1 MSSDHAHAGDHL
13 GLGVSLGLTDLI
25 QKATTTWRV
34 DRFDEDQ
41 TAWAHDRFGLR
52 SHRGLTVEEFAVFGI
67 RPYQTTETV
76 GNAVLQAGWARVLA
90 NLTAVPAATA
100 VYDATH
106 TRIGAGDGVT
116 AVNATTDT
124 DLSAAAGSTHRWFQ
138 LVSGAPTVGG
148 TIPKTCAWA
157 ASFGTADGNFTWAE
171 FGIDNGTAS
180 ANTVTAPLLNRALSA
195 QGTKASGQ
203 TWVATATLS
212 FT

>member
-1 MSSDHAHAGDHL
+1 LASLPAWASPTWPYVPPPPG
-13 GLGVSLGLTDLI
+13 GL
-25 QKATTTWRV
+25 
-34 DRFDEDQ
+34 DRFDADQ
-41 TAWAHDRFGLR
+41 TAWAHERFGLR
-52 SHRGLTVEEFAVFGI
+52 VARGLTVEEFAALGI
-67 RPYQTTETV
+67 RPYETTETV

-106 TRIGAGDGVT
+106 ARIGAGNGVT

-124 DLSAAAGSTHRWFQ
+124 DLSAAAGSTNRWFQ
-138 LVSGAPTVGG
+138 LVSGAPTVAG

-180 ANTVTAPLLNRALSA
+180 GNTVTAPLLNRALSA